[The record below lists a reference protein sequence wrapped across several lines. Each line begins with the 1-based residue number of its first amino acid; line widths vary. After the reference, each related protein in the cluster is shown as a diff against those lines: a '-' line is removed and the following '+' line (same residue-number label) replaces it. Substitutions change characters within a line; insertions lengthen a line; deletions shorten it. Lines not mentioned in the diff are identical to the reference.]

1 MATTMEVA
9 QRQATTAPSLTN
21 QQDMSATVMESVLL
35 MGDLSKLQPT
45 DRVRYYKAV
54 CDSLHLNP
62 LTKPFDYINLNGKL
76 TLYAKKDCTDQL
88 RAIHGISI
96 TFPAREVI
104 EGCYVVTARAMN
116 PAGRGDESTGAV
128 AIDGLKGEARANA
141 LMKAETKAKR
151 RVTLSICGLGF
162 PDESEIDSIP
172 NARRV
177 DVDDNGNIID
187 TGGHPMNTAEA
198 RDYVRDKK
206 LAEIEKQKRDN
217 SNPQMNNGGSSAR
230 HQVATEAASGETDAR
245 QSAGT
250 TREIPPSST
259 LGPEVSGE
267 LQALYVRLGT
277 SIKTILPTL
286 AELKSDIVELAGTD
300 KPYYQIINKHGW
312 QHADKETVKACNK
325 IEVVRQIARELFEY
339 AQKCRESLEFQATD
353 DDLPEALQ
361 PKQASLI
368 EPEASYAN
376 D

>member
-1 MATTMEVA
+1 
-9 QRQATTAPSLTN
+9 
-21 QQDMSATVMESVLL
+21 MESVLL

-162 PDESEIDSIP
+162 PDESEIDSLP

-206 LAEIEKQKRDN
+206 LAEIERQKQDIHHADKT
-217 SNPQMNNGGSSAR
+217 GGSSKCN
-230 HQVATEAASGETDAR
+230 HASGGETDAR

-259 LGPEVSGE
+259 LGPEDVPEEIS
-267 LQALYVRLGT
+267 ALFVRLGT

-300 KPYYQIINKHGW
+300 KPYYQILNKHEW

-339 AQKCRESLEFQATD
+339 AQKCRESLQFQATD
-353 DDLPEALQ
+353 DDLPDALQ

-368 EPEASYAN
+368 ETEVSYSH

>member
-245 QSAGT
+245 QSAGPAP
-250 TREIPPSST
+250 EIPPSST
-259 LGPEVSGE
+259 LGPDDVPAPIADLWKRMGTKIPTICAVFGE
-267 LQALYVRLGT
+267 LKKAVEEVTG
-277 SIKTILPTL
+277 
-286 AELKSDIVELAGTD
+286 AEQ
-300 KPYYQIINKHGW
+300 PYYDVLARYDMKH
-312 QHADKETVKACNK
+312 ANDVKTAGLQKARNA
-325 IEVVRQIARELFEY
+325 ARELAESIAKWSQPPFE
-339 AQKCRESLEFQATD
+339 ATD

-368 EPEASYAN
+368 EPEVSYAN